1 VVVCCGLSRPTP
13 RQLGVVASNTV
24 MHAILMA
31 AEPREELFLEFAVAH
46 TKRASG
52 GNFRHVALGVR
63 DAVSH

>member
-1 VVVCCGLSRPTP
+1 
-13 RQLGVVASNTV
+13 LGVVANNTV

-31 AEPREELFLEFAVAH
+31 AEPREELFLEIAVAH

-52 GNFRHVALGVR
+52 GNVRHVALGVR